1 MNTRENKKNLEKKL
15 IDDLYRI
22 DIKSISTKE
31 INFFRNKSI
40 LITGA
45 SGIIGLNLLF
55 FFL

>member
-1 MNTRENKKNLEKKL
+1 MNTQENKKSLEKKL
-15 IDDLYRI
+15 IEDLSSI

-31 INFFRNKSI
+31 INFFHNKAI

-55 FFL
+55 FF